1 MNFFF
6 LANLHGFQLQCFV
19 IELLKKTTKFMSL
32 SKAKRRWND
41 HKSVSSV
48 FNDNTVHMPRRN
60 FNFYFHQ
67 AEIIRLP
74 FFSWLLFFLS
84 LQTNKCVFL
93 KFQLN
98 CKTGSMIWLIFNR
111 NSNECSWCVNLIH
124 IKIQTVDSQQ
134 KKIHQQKFRVFHR
147 HFAFI
152 FILK

>member
-1 MNFFF
+1 MNKSPPNLTHIEFFF
-6 LANLHGFQLQCFV
+6 LANLHEFQLHCFV

-74 FFSWLLFFLS
+74 FFSWLLFFFLFK
-84 LQTNKCVFL
+84 LINVFFL
-93 KFQLN
+93 
-98 CKTGSMIWLIFNR
+98 
-111 NSNECSWCVNLIH
+111 NSNWTARQVQWFGSSSIEIQMNKAGVLI
-124 IKIQTVDSQQ
+124 
-134 KKIHQQKFRVFHR
+134 
-147 HFAFI
+147 
-152 FILK
+152 